1 MFSNKRAVVVV
12 FLLTPPPWD
21 DGVRLNLD
29 DRGVRK
35 SCDAVVTAPNGV
47 GGFGRC
53 DVEAVNGVSTPS
65 GSWEAANGVIPAD

>member
-1 MFSNKRAVVVV
+1 MFSKRRAVVV
-12 FLLTPPPWD
+12 FLLTPPWDD

-35 SCDAVVTAPNGV
+35 SCDAGVAAPNGV

-53 DVEAVNGVSTPS
+53 DVEAVNGVFPPS
-65 GSWEAANGVIPAD
+65 SSWEAANGVISAD